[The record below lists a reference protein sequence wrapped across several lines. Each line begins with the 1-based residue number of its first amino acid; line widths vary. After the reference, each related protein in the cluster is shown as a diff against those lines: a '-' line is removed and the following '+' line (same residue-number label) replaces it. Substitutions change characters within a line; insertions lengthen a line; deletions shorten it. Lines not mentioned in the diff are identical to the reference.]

1 MLSVFVNENVQS
13 RIFQWVG
20 VTANDRDRAMMR
32 KKHKIKINCKN
43 CVLTVALLV
52 GRLLWQLFSSQQVYK
67 KYRKWRGTKWGLQN
81 MTLQQKMGDHQTN
94 VPPFFWKENQIVHQ
108 QISIAQMHCLGK
120 LVWCS
125 TSWFNPMVR
134 SWNRAK
140 CDKHRASNSVIK
152 KTFRTIFLQSQQLLS
167 LSHSIV
173 TCVPI
178 ARRFS
183 HQWPSVNI
191 IPYPGRKSELSTDR
205 DVFFSP
211 VFLWQWVRRK

>member
-1 MLSVFVNENVQS
+1 MHCLWEDFFGNFFLANRFTKNIASGGEQS
-13 RIFQWVG
+13 GDCRTWLYNKKWVI
-20 VTANDRDRAMMR
+20 
-32 KKHKIKINCKN
+32 IK
-43 CVLTVALLV
+43 
-52 GRLLWQLFSSQQVYK
+52 
-67 KYRKWRGTKWGLQN
+67 
-81 MTLQQKMGDHQTN
+81 QTS
-94 VPPFFWKENQIVHQ
+94 PHFFWKENQIVHQ